1 MIDVMHKQ
9 RNDVEKAT
17 QELAEQIKTVLAQR
31 LYAALNDAKIERPKI
46 IQILGVVNAAVD
58 ETNGRFSK
66 HFFKAVDDLVKALTE
81 KGEKKPGS
89 KSRA

>member
-1 MIDVMHKQ
+1 MHKQ
-9 RNDVEKAT
+9 RNDVERAT

-31 LYAALNDAKIERPKI
+31 LYPALNDAKIERQKI
-46 IQILGVVNAAVD
+46 VQILGMVNATID

-66 HFFKAVDDLVKALTE
+66 HFFKAVDELVKALSE

>member
-1 MIDVMHKQ
+1 MHKQ

-17 QELAEQIKTVLAQR
+17 QELAEQIKTTLAQR
-31 LYAALNDAKIERPKI
+31 LYPALSDAKVERQKI
-46 IQILGVVNAAVD
+46 IQILGLVNAAID

-66 HFFKAVDDLVKALTE
+66 HFYKAVDDLVKSLSE

>member
-17 QELAEQIKTVLAQR
+17 QELSEQIKTVLAQR
-31 LYAALNDAKIERPKI
+31 LYTALNDAKIERPKI

-66 HFFKAVDDLVKALTE
+66 HFFKAVDDLVKTLSE
-81 KGEKKPGS
+81 KGDKKPGS
-89 KSRA
+89 KSKA

>member
-31 LYAALNDAKIERPKI
+31 LYAILNDAKIERPKI
-46 IQILGVVNAAVD
+46 IQILAVVNAAID

-66 HFFKAVDDLVKALTE
+66 HFYKAVDELVKALSE

>member
-1 MIDVMHKQ
+1 MHKQ

-17 QELAEQIKTVLAQR
+17 QELAEQIKTILAQR
-31 LYAALNDAKIERPKI
+31 LYPALSDAKVERQKI
-46 IQILGVVNAAVD
+46 IQILGLVNAAID

-66 HFFKAVDDLVKALTE
+66 HFYKAVDDLVKSRSE

>member
-1 MIDVMHKQ
+1 MHKQ
-9 RNDVEKAT
+9 RNEVEKAT
-17 QELAEQIKTVLAQR
+17 QELAEQIKMVLAQR
-31 LYAALNDAKIERPKI
+31 LYPALNDAKLERQKI
-46 IQILGVVNAAVD
+46 VQILGVVNAAVD

-81 KGEKKPGS
+81 KGEKKPDS

>member
-46 IQILGVVNAAVD
+46 IQILAVVNAAVD

-66 HFFKAVDDLVKALTE
+66 HFYKAVDDLVKTLSE
-81 KGEKKPGS
+81 KGEKKTGS
-89 KSRA
+89 KSRP

>member
-1 MIDVMHKQ
+1 MHKQ

-17 QELAEQIKTVLAQR
+17 QELAEQIKTILAQR
-31 LYAALNDAKIERPKI
+31 LYPALSDAKVERQKI
-46 IQILGVVNAAVD
+46 IQILGLVNAAID

-66 HFFKAVDDLVKALTE
+66 HFYKAVDDLVKSLSE

>member
-1 MIDVMHKQ
+1 MHKQ

-31 LYAALNDAKIERPKI
+31 LYAVLNDAKIERPKI
-46 IQILGVVNAAVD
+46 VQILAMVNVAID

-66 HFFKAVDDLVKALTE
+66 HFYKAVDELVKALTE

>member
-1 MIDVMHKQ
+1 MHKQ

-17 QELAEQIKTVLAQR
+17 QELAEQIKTTLAQR
-31 LYAALNDAKIERPKI
+31 LYPALNDAKIERQKI
-46 IQILGVVNAAVD
+46 VQILGLVNAAID
-58 ETNGRFSK
+58 ETNGRYSK
-66 HFFKAVDDLVKALTE
+66 HFYKAVDELVKALTE